1 MNPFQPTSLKSINVT
16 CGELCQSN
24 ECTSENI
31 NLISNDSID
40 LPSNITVGL
49 GNFVRN
55 PHSLS
60 DRLLD
65 LLQIAAYVFC
75 ADRLADRGERKS
87 VDNSAWARSFSFHI
101 PVSDMSFWDRDVV
114 KAALNE
120 ALTFMTGD
128 RMYSFSFSK
137 STHIAL
143 EDEKSQHSLFST
155 EYVSLDDAANTD
167 IMLFSGGLDSLAG
180 AIERLNDFGSR
191 KLCLVTHKSN
201 KVVSHT
207 QDALVK
213 HLVSRY
219 GNRIIRYGFECH
231 NKKGAPG
238 KEETQRTRIFLFT
251 AIAFAIC
258 QCYEKKEL
266 YIYENGM
273 TSLNLPKQADVF
285 NARASRTTHPKTI
298 GLLQKFYKLFE
309 PTFIIHI

>member
-1 MNPFQPTSLKSINVT
+1 
-16 CGELCQSN
+16 
-24 ECTSENI
+24 
-31 NLISNDSID
+31 
-40 LPSNITVGL
+40 
-49 GNFVRN
+49 
-55 PHSLS
+55 
-60 DRLLD
+60 
-65 LLQIAAYVFC
+65 
-75 ADRLADRGERKS
+75 
-87 VDNSAWARSFSFHI
+87 
-101 PVSDMSFWDRDVV
+101 
-114 KAALNE
+114 
-120 ALTFMTGD
+120 
-128 RMYSFSFSK
+128 
-137 STHIAL
+137 
-143 EDEKSQHSLFST
+143 
-155 EYVSLDDAANTD
+155 
-167 IMLFSGGLDSLAG
+167 MLFSGGLDSLAG